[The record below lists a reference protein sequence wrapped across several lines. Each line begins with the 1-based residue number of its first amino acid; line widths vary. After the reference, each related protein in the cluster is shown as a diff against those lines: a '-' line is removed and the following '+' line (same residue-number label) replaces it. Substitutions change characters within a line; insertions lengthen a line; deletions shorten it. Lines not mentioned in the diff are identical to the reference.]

1 MRRAILMLISC
12 APLASC
18 TDIIS
23 PPRVEPYEHRFF
35 IPDGDKTLTLAFH
48 WPRESLPIRVYVAA
62 DSPLRQAT
70 TRAMGIWENAV
81 LYGEIRFELV
91 GAASEAD
98 IVIRNER
105 IDKLMSPL
113 RLGATA
119 DGCIGETVF
128 DADLDNGR
136 LTGPFETYVWTTSGT
151 SQTLPACYDIV
162 VLHEFGHALGILNHS
177 PSAGDLM
184 AVNPTRNTPTERDIA
199 TMEAVYHLPI
209 TLRPAR

>member
-1 MRRAILMLISC
+1 MRRILMLAMAW
-12 APLASC
+12 APLAAC

-48 WPRESLPIRVYVAA
+48 WPRRSMPIRVYLAP
-62 DSPLRQAT
+62 DSPLRPAAL
-70 TRAMGIWENAV
+70 RAMGIWENAV

-91 GAASEAD
+91 DEPPDAD

-105 IDKLMSPL
+105 IDKLESTL
-113 RLGATA
+113 RLAASA

-128 DADLDNGR
+128 DADLDEGR

-151 SQTLPACYDIV
+151 SETLPACYDIV

-177 PSAGDLM
+177 PDAGDLM
-184 AVNPTRNTPTERDIA
+184 AINPVRNTPTERDIA
-199 TMEAVYHLPI
+199 TIEAVYHLPA